1 MKPLPIYSANT
12 CKSKRKQERSH
23 RCVRIRLRHRN
34 HPISLFFQDSILKLR
49 VNVYANINVDVDV
62 YVDVS

>member
-1 MKPLPIYSANT
+1 MKPLPIYSGNT

-23 RCVRIRLRHRN
+23 RCVRTRLRHLKYI
-34 HPISLFFQDSILKLR
+34 ISLFFQDSILKLL

-62 YVDVS
+62 YVDIL